1 MKSFLKTF
9 KGKVI
14 SIGLAIVVVWSAGAV
29 FASTNAGEQLRA
41 WYDDLFN
48 QTVAEIETDT
58 EAYMESR
65 LPELQAEYDQL
76 KEQVGIDIDLS
87 RELATGETLEEII
100 QAKLEHIGEID
111 IEQQEILA
119 GIGLE
124 FYNVFLDGYLEI
136 GNNANAALNFAT
148 DDLTAY
154 TADRGNVAIEQLT
167 ADIGQARDEAVEELE
182 EAIRQAQEMLAA
194 EVAENQE
201 ITTRNLMNQVDW
213 TIRDLR
219 EDVTQVVTRLADEQK
234 ELITVTAQ
242 QLGEEAKTAL
252 DDVVSSI
259 NE

>member
-1 MKSFLKTF
+1 MKSFFKTL
-9 KGKVI
+9 KGKII

-41 WYDDLFN
+41 WYDSLFN

-65 LPELQAEYDQL
+65 LPQLQAEYDQL
-76 KEQVGIDIDLS
+76 KEQAGIDIDLN
-87 RELATGETLEEII
+87 RELATGDTLEEII

-111 IEQQEILA
+111 AKQQEILA

-148 DDLTAY
+148 NDLTAN
-154 TADRGNVAIEQLT
+154 TRESGSVAIEQL
-167 ADIGQARDEAVEELE
+167 ARDIGQARDGAVEELE
-182 EAIRQAQEMLAA
+182 EAIRQAQETLAA

-201 ITTRNLMNQVDW
+201 ITTRNLVNQVDW
-213 TIRDLR
+213 AIRDL
-219 EDVTQVVTRLADEQK
+219 EKDVTQVVTRLVNEQK
-234 ELITVTAQ
+234 ELITISAE

-259 NE
+259 HE